1 MKHIA
6 LVSIVAVSI
15 FSGYCYSA
23 NGKKTASLHDMAAHV
38 AATAIVDGVCVGGD
52 MEGLACIR

>member
-1 MKHIA
+1 MKHTIIISLA
-6 LVSIVAVSI
+6 LISI
-15 FSGYCYSA
+15 FASYSYSLQS
-23 NGKKTASLHDMAAHV
+23 KKTARLHDMAAPV

>member
-6 LVSIVAVSI
+6 LLSIVAVSI

-23 NGKKTASLHDMAAHV
+23 NGKKTARPHDMAAPV
-38 AATAIVDGVCVGGD
+38 AATAIVDGVCIGGD